1 MYLCL
6 AQYCLPVSCWAVAGF
21 SLGLVLTILPIPESL
36 VEKHNFTLVCVKVWM
51 ADFLWG
57 ADFPLLLLISLAREA
72 LMLGIH
78 INNRLLCSY
87 SSSCVLKF
95 TVDDIP
101 GNLFLIINKNNY
113 HRVKT
118 NLGWP
123 WA

>member
-1 MYLCL
+1 
-6 AQYCLPVSCWAVAGF
+6 
-21 SLGLVLTILPIPESL
+21 
-36 VEKHNFTLVCVKVWM
+36 M

-57 ADFPLLLLISLAREA
+57 ADFPLLLLVSLAREA

-78 INNRLLCSY
+78 INDRLLCSY
-87 SSSCVLKF
+87 SYSFVLKF

>member
-1 MYLCL
+1 
-6 AQYCLPVSCWAVAGF
+6 
-21 SLGLVLTILPIPESL
+21 
-36 VEKHNFTLVCVKVWM
+36 M

-57 ADFPLLLLISLAREA
+57 ADFPLLLLVSLAREA
-72 LMLGIH
+72 LVLGIH
-78 INNRLLCSY
+78 INDRLLCSHL
-87 SSSCVLKF
+87 SSCVLKF

>member
-1 MYLCL
+1 
-6 AQYCLPVSCWAVAGF
+6 
-21 SLGLVLTILPIPESL
+21 
-36 VEKHNFTLVCVKVWM
+36 M

-78 INNRLLCSY
+78 INNSLLCSY